1 MAEMKILKTKKIPM
15 RMCSGCRESKPKSE
29 LIRVVRTPD
38 GNIIVDKTGKVSGRG
53 AYLCKNEECF
63 KKSVKSKALSRALE
77 VNIDDEVLLALQKEI
92 NG

>member
-1 MAEMKILKTKKIPM
+1 
-15 RMCSGCRESKPKSE
+15 MCSGCRESKPKSE

>member
-1 MAEMKILKTKKIPM
+1 MKTKKIPM

-29 LIRVVRTPD
+29 LIRVVRTPE

-77 VNIDDEVLLALQKEI
+77 VNINDDVFQAIAKEI

>member
-1 MAEMKILKTKKIPM
+1 MKTKKIPM

-77 VNIDDEVLLALQKEI
+77 VNVDDSVLLALQEEI

>member
-1 MAEMKILKTKKIPM
+1 MKTKKIPM

-29 LIRVVRTPD
+29 LIRVVRTPE

-77 VNIDDEVLLALQKEI
+77 VNIDDDVFMAIAKEI

>member
-38 GNIIVDKTGKVSGRG
+38 GSIVVDKTGKVSGRG

-63 KKSVKSKALSRALE
+63 KKSVKTKALSRAVE
-77 VNIDDEVLLALQKEI
+77 VNIDDNVFMALEKEI

>member
-1 MAEMKILKTKKIPM
+1 M

-77 VNIDDEVLLALQKEI
+77 VNVDDSVLLALQEEI

>member
-1 MAEMKILKTKKIPM
+1 MKTKKTPM
-15 RMCSGCRESKPKSE
+15 RMCLGCREMKPKLE
-29 LIRVVRTPD
+29 LMRVVRTPD
-38 GNIIVDKTGKVSGRG
+38 GSMVLDKTGKVSGRG

-77 VNIDDEVLLALQKEI
+77 VQVEDEILLALEKEI